1 MTLMQKMA
9 AREKLR
15 AAFGPRVTRE
25 IAGRTGF
32 TQNYIRDWFR
42 QDFAQPKIERQVVE
56 MLKALDGYQNE
67 LQNLLNVK
75 A

>member
-25 IAGRTGF
+25 LAGRTGY

>member
-25 IAGRTGF
+25 LAGRTGY

-42 QDFAQPKIERQVVE
+42 QEFAQPVIEAHVVD
-56 MLKALDGYQNE
+56 MLKALNGYQNE
-67 LQNLLNVK
+67 LQDLLK
-75 A
+75 TQP

>member
-1 MTLMQKMA
+1 MTLTQKMA
-9 AREKLR
+9 ARARLR

-25 IAGRTGF
+25 LAGRSGF

-42 QDFAQPKIERQVVE
+42 QDFAQPVIEGHVVE

-67 LQNLLNVK
+67 LQNLLKVK
-75 A
+75 S